1 VFEIFQ
7 FASRTDPLANRKSAR
22 LWASSLPPNDA
33 LGAVDKVAALVSGP
47 IAMQQPLTLQR
58 ARAILELDRIAD
70 PWQQQLRAQS
80 RLSSLSEDVR
90 ERLWQACDRAAR
102 GFGHAYERV
111 CEALREEHPDDR
123 TRMILHAAFARLF
136 FYVGLQARLGLFRY
150 ERWIPGRWR
159 ALHGAYSEACRVGIV
174 AEPFVLDAD
183 SPAQALTPEQ
193 EYLQI
198 LLLHRLNTGN
208 LSPQQIDLA
217 AEWLREWVPAL
228 GLAIKQPE
236 GDGYWLD
243 LGQGDGLLSQQPTEP
258 AGELL
263 YLDVGPLRATLR
275 DAESTL
281 AAQLEDAGTSP
292 EAESVALQLDL
303 ARRLSVLWFPQA
315 PPAERRGE
323 RHPQH
328 RTATVALTWP
338 EIESALSIA
347 ALQRSTAPAGYY
359 YDDYGRLRPQRPGMT
374 PSEPR
379 KTDFDIWQVLDSSE
393 SGYRLRTV
401 LHRGGPLRIGA
412 MLALRVEDEARWQ
425 LGIVRRLKRINAEQ
439 NEAGVEVISRAVVLV
454 APKSGARQST
464 GYTVDGVDVGMKTNS
479 FNALYLPGQSR
490 LRGGARPSIVLP
502 PSEFTIGRALSL
514 SIDGH
519 LHDVVLAPPL
529 ERTKDWVWT
538 PLELGLRH

>member
-7 FASRTDPLANRKSAR
+7 IASRTDPLANRKSAR
-22 LWASSLPPNDA
+22 LWAGSLPPNDPV
-33 LGAVDKVAALVSGP
+33 GATDKVAALVSGP
-47 IAMQQPLTLQR
+47 IAMQHDMTLQR

-102 GFGHAYERV
+102 GFGHAYERI
-111 CEALREEHPDDR
+111 CQALHEENPDDR
-123 TRMILHAAFARLF
+123 TRMVLHGAFTRLF

-159 ALHGAYSEACRVGIV
+159 SLHGAYSEACRQGIV
-174 AEPFVLDAD
+174 AERFVLDGSAAG
-183 SPAQALTPEQ
+183 PALTPEQ
-193 EYLQI
+193 EYLQV

-217 AEWLREWVPAL
+217 AEWLREWVPVL
-228 GLAIKQPE
+228 GLAIRQPA

-243 LGQGDGLLSQQPTEP
+243 LGQGEGLLTQQPAEQ

-275 DAESTL
+275 EAENTL

-292 EAESVALQLDL
+292 EADGIALQLDL

-323 RHPQH
+323 RHPQQ
-328 RTATVALTWP
+328 RTATVALAWP
-338 EIESALSIA
+338 EIASALSVA

-379 KTDFDIWQVLDSSE
+379 KTDLDVWQVLDSSE

-401 LHRGGPLRIGA
+401 LHRGGTLRIGA
-412 MLALRVEDEARWQ
+412 MLALRIEDEARWQ
-425 LGIVRRLKRINAEQ
+425 LGIIRRLKRVNAEQ
-439 NEAGVEVISRAVVLV
+439 SEAGVEVISRAVVLV
-454 APKSGARQST
+454 VPKVDLRQNS
-464 GYTVDGVDVGMKTNS
+464 GYTVDGVDVGMKAKS

-502 PSEFTIGRALSL
+502 PSEFTIGRTLSL
-514 SIDGH
+514 SVDGH
-519 LHDVVLAPPL
+519 QHDVVLAPPL

-538 PLELGLRH
+538 PLELGPRH